1 MICERVATRFLY
13 FYVYSKNNS
22 NVITK
27 YEVIEVKLIGNKS
40 EVDINNKYNTLISYM
55 YFILQFTISS
65 ID

>member
-1 MICERVATRFLY
+1 M
-13 FYVYSKNNS
+13 
-22 NVITK
+22 ITK